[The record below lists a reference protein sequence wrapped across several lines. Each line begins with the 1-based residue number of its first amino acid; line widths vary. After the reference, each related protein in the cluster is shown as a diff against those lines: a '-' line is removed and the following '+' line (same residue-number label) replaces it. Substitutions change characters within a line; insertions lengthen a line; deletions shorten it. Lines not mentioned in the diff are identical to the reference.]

1 MFGEIIKAL
10 KHCTRFILLVA
21 PISFFGSN
29 HDKRQTNEAKL
40 LLFKKN
46 NYMIFFCQVILW
58 YVGAVVLKGAL
69 KLNFFL
75 RYCFE
80 FEFIIYF

>member
-40 LLFKKN
+40 LLFKKKL
-46 NYMIFFCQVILW
+46 YDYFFV
-58 YVGAVVLKGAL
+58 
-69 KLNFFL
+69 KLYYGMWEL
-75 RYCFE
+75 
-80 FEFIIYF
+80 

>member
-10 KHCTRFILLVA
+10 KHCARFILLVA

-40 LLFKKN
+40 LLF
-46 NYMIFFCQVILW
+46 
-58 YVGAVVLKGAL
+58 
-69 KLNFFL
+69 
-75 RYCFE
+75 
-80 FEFIIYF
+80 